1 MGQRRAQVLQA
12 AIELLDEVGLDGL
25 TMRLLAGRL
34 GVRASALYRHYPSK
48 QALQDAMVAHLG
60 TPPPDAVPPPDGPW
74 DERLRAVAIG
84 TRELMLAH
92 RDGARLMSTFRDPG
106 SSAVASYHGLIA
118 TLSAAGVPA
127 HTAAVAVDTVM
138 AYVNGYTTEEQA
150 RAAGAGA
157 RPRELRDRAFQDGL
171 DLIITGVEA
180 VCRGVPVAGDS
191 GRSLST

>member
-34 GVRASALYRHYPSK
+34 GVRAGALYRHYPSK
-48 QALQDAMVAHLG
+48 QALLDAMVAHLA
-60 TPPPDAVPPPDGPW
+60 TPPADAVPPLDVPW
-74 DERLRAVAIG
+74 DERLRGVAIG

-106 SSAVASYHGLIA
+106 SEAIASYHGLIA
-118 TLSAAGVPA
+118 TLAAAGVPA
-127 HTAAVAVDTVM
+127 GTAAVAVDTVM

-150 RAAGAGA
+150 RATGA
-157 RPRELRDRAFQDGL
+157 RPRELRDRAFRDGL
-171 DLIITGVEA
+171 ELIVTGVEA
-180 VCRGVPVAGDS
+180 VCRGAAPPD
-191 GRSLST
+191 L